1 MNNIRDSAYDRYIPH
16 IIKTILITIDKP
28 GFLQIYGL
36 INGFN
41 DGMLGIISSINL
53 IMENHYAH
61 DFFYKTPIMRPLYA
75 L

>member
-1 MNNIRDSAYDRYIPH
+1 MNNIRDSAYDRYIPP
-16 IIKTILITIDKP
+16 IIKTILLTIDKP

-53 IMENHYAH
+53 IRENHYAH
-61 DFFYKTPIMRPLYA
+61 DFFSIKHQS
-75 L
+75 